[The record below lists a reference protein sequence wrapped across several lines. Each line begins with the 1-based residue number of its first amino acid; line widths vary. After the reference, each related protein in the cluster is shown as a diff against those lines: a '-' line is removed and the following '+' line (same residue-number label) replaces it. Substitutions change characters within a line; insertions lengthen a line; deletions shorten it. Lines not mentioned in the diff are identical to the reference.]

1 MVTSSRVV
9 DPTGISFDNSMVEYQ
24 MFGMD
29 NLVPKIIRIMLIRSN
44 NVRIS
49 DPNLIAGRIGFF

>member
-1 MVTSSRVV
+1 
-9 DPTGISFDNSMVEYQ
+9 

-29 NLVPKIIRIMLIRSN
+29 NWVPKIIRIMLIRSN